1 MQQRSALPL
10 DVRIMNGIASLLLL
24 GVALAALGSAG
35 WWLAQRPSWA
45 LGRIVVDG
53 EVAHQDEVI
62 FRSHLAPQLR
72 GSFLTLDLL
81 EVKTLFEQVP
91 WVRQAVVRREF
102 PNRLRVTLDEHE
114 AAAWWGETGSGK
126 MVNLQGQ
133 VFAADVDEAEAGQ
146 WPELAGPEGRSG
158 QVHALYRQLQP
169 LLRPLQQDISR
180 LELGASGHWRLSL
193 ASGTVMELGR
203 GDQAE
208 LLARVQRF
216 SSTLPQLLSRYGA
229 RNLQSVDL
237 RYPNGYAVRMQGVK
251 TATDDKAAAALA
263 ARIRKKK

>member
-1 MQQRSALPL
+1 MQQRPTLPL
-10 DVRIMNGIASLLLL
+10 DVRFMNGVATLLLL

-35 WWLAQRPSWA
+35 WWLAQRPFWA

-53 EVAHQDEVI
+53 DVAHQDEVI

-81 EVKTLFEQVP
+81 EVKALFEQVP

-126 MVNLQGQ
+126 MVNLQGEI
-133 VFAADVDEAEAGQ
+133 FAAEVDEVEADLF
-146 WPELAGPEGRSG
+146 PELAGPEGRAG

-169 LLRPLQQDISR
+169 QLRPLQQEIRR
-180 LELGASGHWRLSL
+180 LELGASGHWRISL
-193 ASGTVMELGR
+193 AGGTLIELGR
-203 GDQAE
+203 GEPAE
-208 LLARVQRF
+208 LLARLQRF

-229 RNLQSVDL
+229 RNLESVDL

>member
-1 MQQRSALPL
+1 MNQRNAMPL
-10 DVRIMNGIASLLLL
+10 DVRFMNGIASVLLL

-53 EVAHQDEVI
+53 DVAHQDEVI
-62 FRSHLAPQLR
+62 FRSHLAPQLH

-81 EVKTLFEQVP
+81 EVKQLFEQVP

-114 AAAWWGETGSGK
+114 AAAWWGEFGSGK
-126 MVNLQGQ
+126 MVNLQGE
-133 VFAADVDEAEAGQ
+133 VFTADVDEGDAGQ

-158 QVHALYRQLQP
+158 QVHALYRQLTPVLSPMKQEI
-169 LLRPLQQDISR
+169 RR
-180 LELGASGHWRLSL
+180 LELGASGHWRLRL
-193 ASGTVMELGR
+193 GNGTVMELGR
-203 GDQAE
+203 GEPTE

-216 SSTLPQLLSRYGA
+216 SSTVPQLLSRYGG
-229 RNLQSVDL
+229 RSLQSIDL